1 MKFNPVQIL
10 SHIILILGVLLMV
23 LPIWYSF
30 ATSTHE
36 NISIMTEGMKFFLG
50 DYFDQNYNEVLNERG
65 GWSEEVT
72 ATKMFLNSFIMA
84 LGIATLKVVISAMS
98 AYALVY
104 FRFKLAVPIFWLIFI
119 TLLVPL
125 EVRIFP
131 SYKIVSDMGLT
142 NTYTGL
148 ILPLVASATA
158 TFFFRQ
164 FYKTVPDELLESA
177 KLDGANS
184 WRFFIDFLIPLSRT
198 MLAAMFIFMF
208 VYGYSQYLWPLIMT
222 TDEKYWTVVMG
233 MKSIFTETYEGVE
246 LPRTGERF
254 AYIILSML
262 PPVLV
267 VIILQRWFIKG
278 LIQTEK

>member
-1 MKFNPVQIL
+1 MKIKPLQLL

-23 LPIWYSF
+23 LPIWFSF
-30 ATSTHE
+30 ATSTHD
-36 NISIMTEGMKFFLG
+36 NISIIKEGMQFFLG
-50 DYFDQNYNEVLNERG
+50 DNFSVNYNEVLNEKG

-72 ATKMFLNSFIMA
+72 AFNMFVNSFIMA
-84 LGIATLKVVISAMS
+84 LGIASLKVVISAMS

-131 SYKIVSDMGLT
+131 SYKIVSDLGLT

-164 FYKTVPDELLESA
+164 FYRTIPDELLESA

-184 WRFFIDFLIPLSRT
+184 WRFFVDFLIPLSKT

-233 MKSIFTETYEGVE
+233 MKIIFQESYEGGN
-246 LPRTGERF
+246 LPRVAERF
-254 AYIILSML
+254 SYIILSMI

-267 VIILQRWFIKG
+267 VVFLQRWFIKG

>member
-1 MKFNPVQIL
+1 
-10 SHIILILGVLLMV
+10 
-23 LPIWYSF
+23 
-30 ATSTHE
+30 
-36 NISIMTEGMKFFLG
+36 
-50 DYFDQNYNEVLNERG
+50 
-65 GWSEEVT
+65 
-72 ATKMFLNSFIMA
+72 
-84 LGIATLKVVISAMS
+84 
-98 AYALVY
+98 
-104 FRFKLAVPIFWLIFI
+104 
-119 TLLVPL
+119 VPL

-233 MKSIFTETYEGVE
+233 MKIIFTENYEGVA